1 MDRSNF
7 RLFVF
12 DRLNKRLFYFLDNH
26 LHSCQFSAMVK
37 RITSFLILISSFGIA
52 QFGSVEV
59 NFDTRLLR
67 SEEKQ
72 EIVNLNNDIVR
83 FFTTATWDEAYS
95 DLTIP
100 LHIQIVFEGITAK
113 GNEKIFNCQALFS
126 NGRDLRFFDKSV
138 QFIYNS
144 GTSLYYDPVLFE
156 PLSGFLAYYANLIL
170 AGEIDTYEF
179 RGGNYAYEMARDIAL
194 RGSASLYKKG
204 WSTRINLVD
213 DLNRN
218 IGLRKARLAWYI
230 AMDLFKEGDIEGTL
244 KKINTMLD
252 GIEQSFRDLGR
263 DNHTQFFL
271 KTHSERIAK
280 ILTMLGREE
289 LLKDM
294 KELDPDRRELYQDA
308 LDTISK

>member
-1 MDRSNF
+1 
-7 RLFVF
+7 
-12 DRLNKRLFYFLDNH
+12 
-26 LHSCQFSAMVK
+26 MVK

-138 QFIYNS
+138 QFIYSS

-194 RGSASLYKKG
+194 RGSASVYKKG

-244 KKINTMLD
+244 KEINTMLD

-271 KTHSERIAK
+271 KAHSERIAK

>member
-1 MDRSNF
+1 
-7 RLFVF
+7 
-12 DRLNKRLFYFLDNH
+12 
-26 LHSCQFSAMVK
+26 MVK

-244 KKINTMLD
+244 KEINTMLD

-271 KTHSERIAK
+271 KAHSERIAK